1 MAIRSPSAM
10 LRDAVRR
17 GSVAQMRH
25 ALAQGADLEAADRK
39 RGRTP
44 LHLAVFEGRLA
55 MVQALIAAGSDVN
68 ALDAYAFS
76 PLLLSSG
83 LHDDA
88 TAIMNALI
96 DAGADVHYWAGDD
109 GTPLVGAARAGYPH
123 QVAALIRAGAE
134 VNDLR
139 PTMSALAS
147 VVFSDDFTDGHLD
160 ALRVLISFGAD
171 VNATDEQGWTS
182 LMWTAHFDEGDAAQ
196 VLIDAGADLQ
206 MSDASGRTA
215 RSVALEHGSAQVLA
229 VIDKVMLTAATHSE
243 PVAAQRR
250 RM

>member
-1 MAIRSPSAM
+1 M

-25 ALAQGADLEAADRK
+25 ALAQGADLEATDRK

-44 LHLAVFEGRLA
+44 LHLAIFEGRLA

-88 TAIMNALI
+88 TAILDALI
-96 DAGADVHYWAGDD
+96 SAGADVHYWAGDD
-109 GTPLVGAARAGYPH
+109 GTALTGAARAGYPR
-123 QVAALIRAGAE
+123 QVAALIQAGAQ
-134 VNDLR
+134 VNDPR
-139 PTMSALAS
+139 PTVSALAS

-160 ALRVLISFGAD
+160 ALRILIAFGAD
-171 VNATDEQGWTS
+171 VNATDEQGWTP
-182 LMWTAHFDEGDAAQ
+182 LMWAARFDEGDAAQ
-196 VLIDAGADLQ
+196 VLLDAGADLQ
-206 MSDASGRTA
+206 MSDASGLTA
-215 RSVALEHGSAQVLA
+215 RAVALEHGGDQVLA

-243 PVAAQRR
+243 PVAGQRR